1 MSYHLTVRLSAEQRQ
16 HLENLIRKGNAPAR
30 VQTRARILL
39 LSDHR
44 PAPEGQDRTPLTQ
57 MQVAQA
63 TLTSAPT
70 VCQICR
76 RFARDGIEAALS
88 EKPRPG
94 ALPKITGE
102 VEAQL
107 CLLACSDPPTG
118 QARWTLRLLADRL
131 VELGYVDSITEAAL
145 CKRLKK
151 TRLSPGRSRP
161 GALALPLP
169 AS

>member
-1 MSYHLTVRLSAEQRQ
+1 MSHHLTVLLSAEQRQ
-16 HLENLIRKGNAPAR
+16 HLDNLIRKGNAPAR

-39 LSDHR
+39 LSDRSPAHR
-44 PAPEGQDRTPLTQ
+44 GQERTPLTQ
-57 MQVAQA
+57 KQVAQA

-76 RFARDGIEAALS
+76 RFALEGIEAALA

-94 ALPKITGE
+94 KTPKITGE
-102 VEAQL
+102 GEAQL

-118 QARWTLRLLADRL
+118 QARWTLRLLADKL
-131 VELGYVDSITEAAL
+131 IELGCVESITEAAL

-151 TRLSPGRSRP
+151 TRLSPGKSRP
-161 GALALPLP
+161 GVSLPPPP